1 MGAPFKKDPEEFAG
15 RKLMAENVFDLLQKD
30 DDCFIYEDIFAQID
44 TKVIEE
50 KYSMAGQHAYHP
62 RLNVAIL
69 IYAYS
74 QGIFS
79 SRQIEKKCKKD
90 LSFMYYS
97 NGGIMCASTN
107 S

>member
-1 MGAPFKKDPEEFAG
+1 MQAPFKKDPVEFAG
-15 RKLMAENVFDLLQKD
+15 RKLLAENVFDLLEKD

-44 TKVIEE
+44 TKSIEE

-62 RLNVAIL
+62 RRVTAIL

-74 QGIFS
+74 QGIYS

-90 LSFMYYS
+90 LSFLHFS
-97 NGGIMCASTN
+97 SIFLELNTAWL
-107 S
+107 